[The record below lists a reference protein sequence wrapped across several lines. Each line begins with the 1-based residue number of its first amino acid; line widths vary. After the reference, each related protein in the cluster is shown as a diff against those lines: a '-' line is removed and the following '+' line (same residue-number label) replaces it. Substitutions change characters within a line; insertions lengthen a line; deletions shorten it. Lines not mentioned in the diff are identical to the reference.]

1 MTWRKEDGD
10 DMAKLQPTQF
20 EHFTRRELKWMY
32 KAANGAL
39 SVGIAGD
46 YGGEV
51 QENPLTL
58 QIVLSPIPDEYDGL
72 EWQINLRDVFK
83 YIISRHMTHEETP
96 RFDECPWLRSV
107 IAELHDLTTYLEEHL
122 TLPNEGRKIH
132 E

>member
-46 YGGEV
+46 Y
-51 QENPLTL
+51 
-58 QIVLSPIPDEYDGL
+58 GL

-107 IAELHDLTTYLEEHL
+107 IAELHDLTTYLEEHV